1 MSVTAFPTL
10 SVAAFPTLVECLSD
24 LPDPRVE
31 RICLHSLLAILVI
44 CAVLC
49 GADGWDDMNA
59 FGIARRDWLQERLD
73 LPNDIP
79 SADMF
84 RRCVRTPRP
93 CRFAELLSPVGT
105 HPASNS
111 PGAKSSSSM
120 AKCCAI
126 VSIWRRGKV
135 RSRWSAPGRQ
145 ERVWCWDRSKSWKK
159 RNCSAL

>member
-1 MSVTAFPTL
+1 MSVTAFPTR
-10 SVAAFPTLVECLSD
+10 SVSAFPTLVECLSD

-73 LPNDIP
+73 LPNGIP

-84 RRCVRTPRP
+84 RRVFARLDPAALQSCFRLWART
-93 CRFAELLSPVGT
+93 LHQT
-105 HPASNS
+105 HP
-111 PGAKSSSSM
+111 G
-120 AKCCAI
+120 
-126 VSIWRRGKV
+126 
-135 RSRWSAPGRQ
+135 RSHRPRWQSAAP
-145 ERVWCWDRSKSWKK
+145 
-159 RNCSAL
+159 